1 MASFQKSQDIDVL
14 NVRQIFARGDSNTT
28 LPGNSVL
35 LTDGHGGTTWVP
47 MSEIQQT
54 GLTFNTIITTQSTF
68 TSGPSKTS
76 FSILDGDN
84 AGLIP
89 TGLGTEV
96 QLYAKAFGQ
105 VAVPGASPICAF
117 DTVTGIINSN
127 VTMVPQGTIQITT
140 DPTSNTLRFYSP
152 DNAVSSMSTM
162 LENVK
167 NLNTTLSNSIQNF
180 NSPFSTFIYQSISS
194 FSTSLGQSIE
204 TSINTNQLQISGT
217 RQPFIQYGSGIL
229 ITGGTQ
235 VTLGNPYSNSN
246 YIIQLTYTG
255 TTVYTTPLKSTSIT
269 ATGFTVIGNSTG
281 NFHWTTYG

>member
-1 MASFQKSQDIDVL
+1 MASFQKSQDIDIL

-35 LTDGHGGTTWVP
+35 LTDGRGGTTWVP
-47 MSEIQQT
+47 MTEIQQT

-89 TGLGTEV
+89 TGRGTEV

-105 VAVPGASPICAF
+105 VIVPGASPICAF

-127 VTMVPQGTIQITT
+127 VTMTGEGTVKITT
-140 DPTSNTLRFYSP
+140 DPTSNLMTFYSP
-152 DNAVSSMSTM
+152 DTATSSMSTM
-162 LENVK
+162 IENVRNI
-167 NLNTTLSNSIQNF
+167 NLTLSNSIQNF
-180 NSPFSTFIYQSISS
+180 NSPFSTFIYDAISS
-194 FSTSLGQSIE
+194 FSTSLGKGMT
-204 TSINTNQLQISGT
+204 TSINTNELQISGT
-217 RQPFIQYGSGIL
+217 RQPFIQYGSGTLSSSPTEIIL
-229 ITGGTQ
+229 
-235 VTLGNPYSNSN
+235 VNPYSNSN

-255 TTVYTTPLKSTSIT
+255 SNGYSIPLKSTSIHNNK
-269 ATGFTVIGNSTG
+269 FKVIGDSSG
-281 NFHWTTYG
+281 NFYWTTYG